1 MAEHFG
7 GTSEK
12 DDPAK
17 LDGWPWRAGTRWRAR
32 SSPTATGSP
41 GTIEARFDAGDH
53 VAFVLSTAPGPEG
66 GECGGTV
73 SSATRRPSDID
84 AGQPAGEPD

>member
-12 DDPAK
+12 DDPSK
-17 LDGWPWRAGTRWRAR
+17 LDEWPWHPGPGGAPLLADCDWFA
-32 SSPTATGSP
+32 

-53 VAFVLSTAPGPEG
+53 VAFVLSPIPGPEG
-66 GECGGTV
+66 GECGGRGQLGYQE
-73 SSATRRPSDID
+73 ARDID